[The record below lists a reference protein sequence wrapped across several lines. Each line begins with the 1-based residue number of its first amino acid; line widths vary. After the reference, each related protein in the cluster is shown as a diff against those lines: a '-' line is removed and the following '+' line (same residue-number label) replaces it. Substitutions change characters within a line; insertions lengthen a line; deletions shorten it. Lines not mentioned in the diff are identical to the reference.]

1 MHGEMCCIVLF
12 EQLVCVGFVPIGGA
26 KKHVSVGLKAA
37 QPRSGDYVTVS
48 TIQHK
53 DQVK

>member
-1 MHGEMCCIVLF
+1 MHGETCCIVLF
-12 EQLVCVGFVPIGGA
+12 KQLVCVGLVPIGGA

-37 QPRSGDYVTVS
+37 QLRSGDYITVS

-53 DQVK
+53 KQVK